1 MQDFLE
7 NVQPRTF
14 AMMLIAI
21 VLLVAALPVTY
32 LLLPQLKLY
41 KLYSEEQALLDQAI
55 INSDSLSKQLANI
68 DAEVKSLSRQLHGDM
83 AQLPVKEM
91 ESFIIGR
98 LQKVSW
104 ETQIELMAVQPGEGQ
119 QVQNFRETLFEVKLV
134 AGYHNFFK
142 WLQVVNDELGYIVV
156 NKFEISPS
164 RNESVT
170 NPKLDISLTLVSYRM
185 VANGR

>member
-41 KLYSEEQALLDQAI
+41 RLYSEEQALLDQAI

-68 DAEVKSLSRQLHGDM
+68 DAEARSANPRAPRCN
-83 AQLPVKEM
+83 AQ
-91 ESFIIGR
+91 
-98 LQKVSW
+98 
-104 ETQIELMAVQPGEGQ
+104 A
-119 QVQNFRETLFEVKLV
+119 
-134 AGYHNFFK
+134 
-142 WLQVVNDELGYIVV
+142 
-156 NKFEISPS
+156 
-164 RNESVT
+164 
-170 NPKLDISLTLVSYRM
+170 
-185 VANGR
+185 